1 MVQRGLS
8 ASRARAA
15 RDIEWSGVRVNGGVV
30 HKPGKEVPEDAVLE
44 WASPPM
50 PWVSRGALKLLGAL
64 EVWPELS
71 PRGKWALDVGAST
84 GGFTEVALAQGA
96 TGVIAVDAGSDQLAA
111 DLRRDTR
118 VIWFDKTP
126 LQSLSEA
133 QMRERGAG
141 MPTWFAMD
149 VSFVSATRLLGPLTD
164 LLAPDAAVEGVV
176 LVKPQFE
183 VGPKGL
189 GRNGVVRDARLRQQA
204 LETVSSAARAAGFV
218 VLGSV
223 PSPVAGGDGN
233 QEWLLRLHRNPTS

>member
-50 PWVSRGALKLLGAL
+50 PWVGRGALKLLGAL
-64 EVWPELS
+64 EVWPELT
-71 PRGKWALDVGAST
+71 PQGKWGLDVGAST
-84 GGFTEVALAQGA
+84 GGFTEVALAHGA
-96 TGVIAVDAGSDQLAA
+96 VGVIAVDAGSDQLAA
-111 DLRRDTR
+111 ELRQDAR
-118 VIWFDKTP
+118 VIWFDKTQI
-126 LQSLSEA
+126 QSLEA
-133 QMRERGAG
+133 AQVLERGASL
-141 MPTWFAMD
+141 PTWFAVD
-149 VSFVSATRLLGPLTD
+149 VSFVSATRVLAPLAG
-164 LLAPDAAVEGVV
+164 LLAPGAPADGVV

-183 VGPKGL
+183 VGPQGL
-189 GRNGVVRDARLRQQA
+189 GRNGVVHDPRLRQQA
-204 LETVSSAARAAGFV
+204 LDTVSSAALAAGFE

-233 QEWLLRLHRNPTS
+233 QEWLLRLHRNPTP